1 MKRRLHIDYQKLE
14 GAKTHKRV
22 LHLLPEE
29 GIQQDTYV
37 CPVVTCLHDP
47 YKSVR
52 GLRKHINSIHPWYFY
67 FDEPP
72 RIQRKE
78 AVHLPQKK
86 FKASTHSMPSFSI
99 TTGIGQEFLQWLM
112 TPCGGGK
119 SNSEGQ
125 QQARRAM
132 KFLSYSLGDASTDD
146 IVTTDAIDC
155 CLGTPSVIINFMQT
169 ITEDWDLSDSG
180 SLNYLKAV
188 GDLLDY
194 RKSQGVTDNVL
205 RTFAVSEVYI
215 RRGIGNLGRKK
226 RVNYNRNLDLE
237 QLIARNSWASLEE
250 METVIPFHT
259 PKFQDVVRSIR
270 SEDCIPL
277 SDIVFGT
284 RYIITFLFLRVKCTR
299 PMSYKYLT
307 LSHLDLAKTNG
318 GYVDQSTF
326 KTSSTYAFD
335 TLILSKD
342 VLSILDTYVQVIRPK
357 TNPSCEYILVN
368 SNGKQHNSLGTE
380 MALMTF
386 SAIGKTVHPTRYRM
400 IVETES
406 ADKLNPEERDMLSK
420 DQRHSSLV
428 AKRVYQKRLSR
439 DVAQDGLS
447 CIRKLVGTHREEHN
461 TSIAEGL
468 IELDTDNEEELTNSS
483 TASPTAEG
491 GSTSPINLLE
501 ENDEI
506 ACENGPSRDD
516 SSLVT
521 SSSLLDPLITSMQS
535 SVTISQCSAVDSLS
549 PVNVCVNPIPATT
562 ITCGKAMTSSE
573 DLDLEM
579 KKEEAEQQVADGPE
593 AEQQVADGPKLLR
606 FTGDEDE
613 FLRKGTKKYGL
624 SQWSKI
630 LKDPEYTFHMSRTRD
645 SLRVRAETLGIT
657 QRRRRAAARGRSSR
671 L

>member
-1 MKRRLHIDYQKLE
+1 MKRCLHIDYQKLE

-22 LHLLPEE
+22 LHLLPED
-29 GIQQDTYV
+29 GIQQETYV
-37 CPVVTCLHDP
+37 CPVGTCLHDP

-86 FKASTHSMPSFSI
+86 FKASTHSMPAFSI

-112 TPCGGGK
+112 TPCGGGR
-119 SNSEGQ
+119 SNSESQ
-125 QQARRAM
+125 QQARRGM
-132 KFLSYSLGDASTDD
+132 KFLSFSHGDASTDD

-215 RRGIGNLGRKK
+215 RRGIGNLSRKK

-237 QLIARNSWASLEE
+237 QLIARDSWASLEE
-250 METVIPFHT
+250 MESVIPFHT
-259 PKFQDVVRSIR
+259 PKFQEVVRSIR
-270 SEDCIPL
+270 AEDCIPL
-277 SDIVFGT
+277 SDIVFAT

-326 KTSSTYAFD
+326 KTSTTYGFD

-342 VLSILDTYVQVIRPK
+342 VLSILDTYVHVVRPK
-357 TNPSCEYILVN
+357 TNPTCDYILVN
-368 SNGKQHNSLGTE
+368 SNGKQHSALGTE
-380 MALMTF
+380 MAIMTF

-406 ADKLNPEERDMLSK
+406 ADKLNPEEREMLSK

-439 DVAQDGLS
+439 DVAKDGLT
-447 CIRKLVGTHREEHN
+447 CLRKLVGTHREEHN
-461 TSIAEGL
+461 SSIAQSL
-468 IELDTDNEEELTNSS
+468 NESNTHSDEELTDN
-483 TASPTAEG
+483 TRVYHTAEG
-491 GSTSPINLLE
+491 GSTSPIILLE
-501 ENDEI
+501 ENDED
-506 ACENGPSRDD
+506 AVEDCSSRDD
-516 SSLVT
+516 SKLVT
-521 SSSLLDPLITSMQS
+521 SSSLVDLMTTSVQS
-535 SVTISQCSAVDSLS
+535 SVTISQCLAVTSLS
-549 PVNVCVNPIPATT
+549 PVDTYVNPIPATT
-562 ITCGKAMTSSE
+562 FTYDKGQTSSE
-573 DLDLEM
+573 GLDLEL
-579 KKEEAEQQVADGPE
+579 KKEE

-606 FTGDEDE
+606 FTPEEDE

-630 LKDPEYTFHMSRTRD
+630 LKDPEYTFHNSRTRD
-645 SLRVRAETLGIT
+645 SLRVRAETKGIT
-657 QRRRRAAARGRSSR
+657 QRRRKPPARGKKKVNN
-671 L
+671 